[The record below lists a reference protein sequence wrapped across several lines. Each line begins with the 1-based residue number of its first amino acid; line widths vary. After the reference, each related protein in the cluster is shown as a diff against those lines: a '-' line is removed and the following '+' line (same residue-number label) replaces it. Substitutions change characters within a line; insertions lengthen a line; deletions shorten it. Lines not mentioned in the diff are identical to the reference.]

1 MRKTMRKRNNKRK
14 GRRPFMDKEL
24 EKEAVTEEEL
34 TEETNEESAEQAPE
48 QESTD
53 SAEQEAEAPEESAE
67 EKLQKELDEQKD
79 KYLRLLAEYDNFR
92 KRSAKERLELMET
105 AKGDAVSEILPV
117 LDNFERALGTETQ
130 DEAYKSGV
138 EMIFKQFGDA
148 LSKLGVEVIDPTGQ
162 EFDPNIANAV
172 NQIEDENLGENVVAQ
187 TFQKGYKVGGRV
199 IRYAMVVVANP

>member
-1 MRKTMRKRNNKRK
+1 
-14 GRRPFMDKEL
+14 MDN
-24 EKEAVTEEEL
+24 EKEKETLTEEEL
-34 TEETNEESAEQAPE
+34 TEEAAEESAEETAE
-48 QESTD
+48 EEAREETEAQEN
-53 SAEQEAEAPEESAE
+53 PE

-79 KYLRLLAEYDNFR
+79 KYLRLMAEYDNFR
-92 KRSAKERLELMET
+92 KRSAKERLELTET
-105 AKGDAVSEILPV
+105 AKGSAISEILPV
-117 LDNFERALGTETQ
+117 LDNFERALQTETE

-148 LSKLGVEVIDPTGQ
+148 LAKLGVEVIDPTGQ

-187 TFQKGYKVGGRV
+187 TFQKGYKVGGKV